1 MTLTSFLRSSRRA
14 RMISKG
20 VGLSTLS
27 KAKKVL
33 ALCDCFQDEVFE
45 AVIASVR
52 ITASSFIHAEGL
64 LRSELTRRPI
74 QAQSQRAPSDQ
85 ELVVE
90 GEAVDLHTC
99 HSLKQQNGGAWSR
112 SRPQTFSS
120 WTILLIAYAVSIDW
134 RLMPVAFAL
143 VTIAAVELDAMPP
156 DDPAAAGAWVAF
168 DPEATIGAKPMIDA
182 EAVIADVEA
191 RGTLFA
197 RKGSSRV
204 WASVSTHT
212 QLTVRVEVESDCRL
226 PKFRPAYQLVNDV
239 KSIIELYFSRSVID
253 VSLLAAIAALLS
265 LGDQRL
271 TETIIHDVPVAITF
285 GFFTYG
291 GPVVVDPSRR
301 EEALIT
307 GSLTLIVTQ
316 AGKLL
321 FRKKEGVV
329 KWSELLWPVLQ
340 SRVADVSLLKEWVE
354 RQESLQNFYKTKE
367 KPFAGFIGV
376 QKTWKYT
383 PKRLTTPRTKSHIS
397 LGIAARQL
405 PLPLPYWARERNESA
420 GEHVSIRRI
429 DALALRRLQLE
440 QRRRVRGSSK
450 LLKITICFSNGRTP
464 AGGQT
469 SLGFEFAHL
478 LGAFIERDYVGDALV
493 TSRSLVGDLVC
504 SWAPLR
510 PKKEHPWDFLRR
522 FETTMREHYPKES
535 IFQSLTDA
543 KHWLK
548 KEEKSMRKVLEKSK
562 RTSKPGDDL
571 PFELCT
577 RDVTVIGC
585 YIPFVMEEPKG
596 YDPPGEWGTEE
607 EEDKREKE
615 LLALMFYPKLKDEI
629 LTTMLE
635 PGLKL
640 FEVHFGQKI
649 GNGWTCFYKRRD
661 TLNWEKKKHNVC
673 SV

>member
-1 MTLTSFLRSSRRA
+1 
-14 RMISKG
+14 
-20 VGLSTLS
+20 
-27 KAKKVL
+27 
-33 ALCDCFQDEVFE
+33 
-45 AVIASVR
+45 
-52 ITASSFIHAEGL
+52 
-64 LRSELTRRPI
+64 
-74 QAQSQRAPSDQ
+74 
-85 ELVVE
+85 
-90 GEAVDLHTC
+90 
-99 HSLKQQNGGAWSR
+99 
-112 SRPQTFSS
+112 
-120 WTILLIAYAVSIDW
+120 
-134 RLMPVAFAL
+134 
-143 VTIAAVELDAMPP
+143 MPP

-182 EAVIADVEA
+182 EAVIADVNTNVDWTRPWVRSDGRAPFEERELFIYPRQVLA

-239 KSIIELYFSRSVID
+239 KSIIELYFSRQDVFSKGLQIHIQIHDYEGSVID

-271 TETIIHDVPVAITF
+271 TETIMHDVPVAITF

-354 RQESLQNFYKTKE
+354 RQEGLQNFYKTKE

-376 QKTWKYT
+376 QKTWYGSFHHFQMKLNGSLGIRKYT
-383 PKRLTTPRTKSHIS
+383 PKRLTTPHTKSHIS

-478 LGAFIERDYVGDALV
+478 QGAFIERDYVGDALV

-510 PKKEHPWDFLRR
+510 PKTEHPWDFLRR

-548 KEEKSMRKVLEKSK
+548 KEEESMKKVLEKSK

-673 SV
+673 SES